1 MRFNR
6 IMLATAAVIGSVF
19 AVPGV
24 ASAAP
29 AAGSCVGGAFYGR
42 PGSGATVSRGQ
53 IIKLSLT
60 VKVVGDMS
68 VPGCATDVLL
78 SGPVDFV
85 SAAPGGAYWPN
96 ASSGPTAEVSWNRTV
111 KPGTVLKGT
120 ILVRVSANAASGSAI
135 NASRV
140 DNLGFTV
147 R

>member
-6 IMLATAAVIGSVF
+6 IMLATAVIGTVI

-29 AAGSCVGGAFYGR
+29 AAGSCVGGAFSAR
-42 PGSGATVSRGQ
+42 PGSGARVSRGQ
-53 IIKLSLT
+53 VIKLSLT
-60 VKVVGDMS
+60 VKVVGDTS
-68 VPGCATDVLL
+68 VAGCATDVLL

-85 SAAPGGAYWPN
+85 SAAPGGAFWPG
-96 ASSGPTAEVSWNRTV
+96 ASSGPTAEVSWNRTIE
-111 KPGTVLKGT
+111 PGTVLQGT
-120 ILVRVSANAASGSAI
+120 IVVRVSASAPSGSTI

-140 DNLGFTV
+140 DNLWFTV